1 MLLLPL
7 DNFLHMSSTSTA
19 TAGTHEVALR
29 FRSVGFPG
37 LREAPVSAG
46 GLPFGVCGRAG
57 EAAFAGQL
65 ELSISRLQRIL
76 PRSELNISS

>member
-1 MLLLPL
+1 MLLLQL

-29 FRSVGFPG
+29 FRSMD
-37 LREAPVSAG
+37 
-46 GLPFGVCGRAG
+46 
-57 EAAFAGQL
+57 FADQI
-65 ELSISRLQRIL
+65 ELSISRSQRIL